1 MKKKQGFTLIEL
13 VVACTLLIMLSTI
26 ATTTTDNFIQAV
38 KLLKMT
44 NQTLTYQTQVWSLK
58 STLAQAQLAYA
69 SELAKELA
77 SGGLT
82 DPNAISNWNQSVND
96 QSANDQSV
104 RDRAIDSLIQT
115 LASYLHDSSGNSI
128 PNITTFAGLLRFE
141 GMYDPNN
148 AANNPIIQLNPL
160 TTIPPPPTP
169 PSIAP
174 LRKAPTVSQQG
185 NSLYLPA
192 VTWQGITL

>member
-1 MKKKQGFTLIEL
+1 MKQKQGFTLIEL

-38 KLLKMT
+38 KQLKAT
-44 NQTLTYQTQVWSLK
+44 NQMLTYQTQVWSLK
-58 STLAQAQLAYA
+58 FTLAQAQLAYA
-69 SELAKELA
+69 NELAKEIVA
-77 SGGLT
+77 GGLT

-104 RDRAIDSLIQT
+104 RDRANDSLIQT
-115 LASYLHDSSGNSI
+115 LASYLRDSSGNLM
-128 PNITTFAGLLRFE
+128 PNITTFASLLRVE

-148 AANNPIIQLNPL
+148 AVNNPIIQLNPL

-169 PSIAP
+169 PAIAP
-174 LRKAPTVSQQG
+174 LPKAPTVSQQG

>member
-1 MKKKQGFTLIEL
+1 MKKKQGFTLLEL

-26 ATTTTDNFIQAV
+26 ATTTADNFIQAV
-38 KLLKMT
+38 KQLKIT

-58 STLAQAQLAYA
+58 FTLAQAQLAYA
-69 SELAKELA
+69 NELANELAK
-77 SGGLT
+77 GGLT
-82 DPNAISNWNQSVND
+82 NPTAISDWNQSVND

-104 RDRAIDSLIQT
+104 RDRATDSLIQT
-115 LASYLHDSSGNSI
+115 LASYLRDQSGNPL
-128 PNITTFAGLLRFE
+128 PNITTFASLLRVE

-160 TTIPPPPTP
+160 TTNPPPT
-169 PSIAP
+169 IAP
-174 LRKAPTVSQQG
+174 LPKASTVSQPG